1 MLRLTICVVLG
12 SLRVAGLT
20 SPAFQA
26 ISHLFV
32 GGLFGGWLVL
42 RQEIDT
48 VSVEEA
54 NKNFG
59 MAIGL
64 SVLELGCF
72 LWFRFGIR
80 H

>member
-1 MLRLTICVVLG
+1 MLRFTLCVVLG
-12 SLRVAGLT
+12 GLRVAGVT

-26 ISHLFV
+26 VAHLFV

-54 NKNFG
+54 NKNFW

-64 SVLELGCF
+64 SVLELVCF
-72 LWFRFGIR
+72 LWFRFVIG